1 MAANAVPSSSGG
13 RKAKAFNGTKTPPS
27 GPALRPIPVYPD
39 TTGDREARVT
49 LSRDVA
55 TTRRAPSKNVNSPG
69 SSNATSS
76 QVAGRKTSGGARIT
90 GGNP

>member
-1 MAANAVPSSSGG
+1 VAKNAVPSSSGG
-13 RKAKAFNGTKTPPS
+13 GKAKAFNGTKTPPS

-49 LSRDVA
+49 LRRDTA
-55 TTRRAPSKNVNSPG
+55 TNRVAPSKTVNSPS
-69 SSNATSS
+69 SSNATSR
-76 QVAGRKTSGGARIT
+76 QVAGTKTSGGARIT